1 MSHHLKLSHYEACF
15 YGGALGDIIG
25 FKNGDWEFLK
35 DTKEILS
42 QCKKLGGILK
52 LPIDQWILSDD
63 TVMHMATARALLEW
77 SGSDKSMRVDDT
89 SLKRAFCD
97 EYLECLND
105 MIGRAPGMATLRA
118 RTSMIKRKYVN
129 YDSKSGGNGAAMRMM
144 AVGLLMPHK
153 WQKRSMIRM
162 AVIASL
168 VTHHHPTAVL
178 GAVVSALFTS
188 YAIKNIPVI
197 HWPFM
202 FLYEDL
208 PVIEDCLNDMKLM
221 DEWSKHH
228 DSIDY
233 FVNMWKKY
241 IRLRFGE
248 IHQFDDHSSNT
259 TKILLPEPEWADDWE
274 HRYELRDDF
283 ARAFRYSDW
292 YGSSGHDAVILAYD
306 ALLYTVEHSDMQN
319 HSYAPY
325 VRLMTLAALNEGDSD
340 SIASIAGAW
349 FGAAYG
355 MTHLPDSTCQL
366 EYQPDMEV
374 LAERLFHVSQS
385 FAE

>member
-42 QCKKLGGILK
+42 QCEKLGGILK

-118 RTSMIKRKYVN
+118 RTSMIKRQYVN

-153 WQKRSMIRM
+153 WQK
-162 AVIASL
+162 
-168 VTHHHPTAVL
+168 
-178 GAVVSALFTS
+178 
-188 YAIKNIPVI
+188 
-197 HWPFM
+197 
-202 FLYEDL
+202 
-208 PVIEDCLNDMKLM
+208 
-221 DEWSKHH
+221 
-228 DSIDY
+228 
-233 FVNMWKKY
+233 
-241 IRLRFGE
+241 
-248 IHQFDDHSSNT
+248 
-259 TKILLPEPEWADDWE
+259 
-274 HRYELRDDF
+274 
-283 ARAFRYSDW
+283 
-292 YGSSGHDAVILAYD
+292 
-306 ALLYTVEHSDMQN
+306 
-319 HSYAPY
+319 
-325 VRLMTLAALNEGDSD
+325 
-340 SIASIAGAW
+340 
-349 FGAAYG
+349 
-355 MTHLPDSTCQL
+355 
-366 EYQPDMEV
+366 
-374 LAERLFHVSQS
+374 
-385 FAE
+385 